1 MDITI
6 NTPAIL
12 FPAISLII
20 LAYTNRF
27 LALANRVR
35 LLHEKYDKAE
45 NKKIIH
51 SQIKNMRYR
60 IRMIKNMQGLAVFS
74 ILSCIVSMYC
84 IYLEEMSLANFLFA
98 IGMFAFMASLA
109 LSLREIQLST
119 KALEMELSDMEDLED
134 PSLVDYIKSKFDRE

>member
-27 LALANRVR
+27 LALSNRVR
-35 LLHEKYDKAE
+35 SLHEKYNESE
-45 NKKIIH
+45 NKKNIH

-60 IRMIKNMQGLAVFS
+60 IRLIKNMQGLAIFS

-84 IYLEEMSLANFLFA
+84 IYLDKMNTANIFFG
-98 IGMFAFMASLA
+98 IGMFAFIASLL

-119 KALEMELSDMEDLED
+119 KALETELSDMEDLED

>member
-84 IYLEEMSLANFLFA
+84 IYLEEMSLANVLFA

>member
-35 LLHEKYDKAE
+35 LLHEKYNEVE

-74 ILSCIVSMYC
+74 ILTCIVSMFC
-84 IYLEEMSLANFLFA
+84 IYLEKMNLANFFFA
-98 IGMFAFMASLA
+98 VGMFAFIASLA
-109 LSLREIQLST
+109 ISLREIQLST
-119 KALEMELSDMEDLED
+119 RALEMELSDMEDLED
-134 PSLVDYIKSKFDRE
+134 PSLVDYIKSKF

>member
-35 LLHEKYDKAE
+35 LLHEKYQEVED
-45 NKKIIH
+45 KKIIH

-84 IYLEEMSLANFLFA
+84 IYLEKMDLANILFGV
-98 IGMFAFMASLA
+98 GMFAFIASLI

-134 PSLVDYIKSKFDRE
+134 PSLVDYIKSKFERE

>member
-35 LLHEKYDKAE
+35 LLHEKYNEVE

-74 ILSCIVSMYC
+74 ILSCIMSMFC
-84 IYLEEMSLANFLFA
+84 IYLEKMNLANFLFA
-98 IGMFAFMASLA
+98 VGMFAFIASLA
-109 LSLREIQLST
+109 ISLREIQLST

-134 PSLVDYIKSKFDRE
+134 PSLVDYIKSKFERE

>member
-35 LLHEKYDKAE
+35 LLHEKYNEVE

-74 ILSCIVSMYC
+74 ILSCIVSMFC
-84 IYLEEMSLANFLFA
+84 IYLERMNLANFLFA
-98 IGMFAFMASLA
+98 VGMFAFIASLA
-109 LSLREIQLST
+109 ISLREIQLST

>member
-84 IYLEEMSLANFLFA
+84 IYLEKMSLANVLFA

-134 PSLVDYIKSKFDRE
+134 PSLVDYIKSKFERE